1 MKEKYRGFLMI
12 QFARVWDI
20 LDFYTHCGFEV
31 KKLVEM
37 LTQDPILKPFWP
49 ILQEG
54 KGKKNVKKI
63 SVQKKENI
71 KYLPVCVG
79 I

>member
-1 MKEKYRGFLMI
+1 MTL
-12 QFARVWDI
+12 FARVWGI
-20 LDFYTHCGFEV
+20 FDFYIHCGFEV
-31 KKLVEM
+31 KKLVEA
-37 LTQDPILKPFWP
+37 LTQDPILEPFQP

-54 KGKKNVKKI
+54 KGGGGRKV

-79 I
+79 T

>member
-1 MKEKYRGFLMI
+1 MPVAQSFFPYVKEKCHQFLLTR
-12 QFARVWDI
+12 FVRVWGI

-37 LTQDPILKPFWP
+37 LTQDPILEPFQP

-54 KGKKNVKKI
+54 KGKKM
-63 SVQKKENI
+63 
-71 KYLPVCVG
+71 
-79 I
+79 